1 MTRVLAMTARRIRT
15 FWLAIA
21 VVALMTGGCGPNLGL
36 VPVTG
41 RVTFAGKSPPAECSL
56 IFAPA
61 DAASKLRPGVAICDS
76 SGYFRAGSYTLGDGL
91 LPGRYRPRLRCVNFA
106 NATET
111 KPPSDHV
118 PEGFELPVF
127 EVPSQGVEI
136 DFDVR

>member
-1 MTRVLAMTARRIRT
+1 MRRARHWIFWISPLVTLA
-15 FWLAIA
+15 FLS
-21 VVALMTGGCGPNLGL
+21 GCGPNLGL

-61 DAASKLRPGVAICDS
+61 DAALKLRPGVAICDS
-76 SGYFRAGSYTLGDGL
+76 TGHFRAGSYKLGDGL
-91 LPGRYRPRLRCVNFA
+91 LPGRYRPRLRCIDVA

-111 KPPSDHV
+111 KPPVDYV
-118 PEGFELPVF
+118 PDGFELPVF
-127 EVPSQGVEI
+127 EVPPQGVAI

>member
-1 MTRVLAMTARRIRT
+1 MTVCSLRTLRLVLP
-15 FWLAIA
+15 IA
-21 VVALMTGGCGPNLGL
+21 LLMTGGCGPNLGL

-76 SGYFRAGSYTLGDGL
+76 SGYFRAGSYKLGDGL
-91 LPGRYRPRLRCVNFA
+91 LPGRYRPRLRCIDFA

-111 KPPSDHV
+111 KPPVDHV

>member
-1 MTRVLAMTARRIRT
+1 MTVCSLRTLSLVLP
-15 FWLAIA
+15 IA
-21 VVALMTGGCGPNLGL
+21 LLMTGGCGPNLGL

-76 SGYFRAGSYTLGDGL
+76 SGYFRAGSYKLGDGL
-91 LPGRYRPRLRCVNFA
+91 LPGRYRPRLRCIDFA

-111 KPPSDHV
+111 KPPVDHV
-118 PEGFELPVF
+118 PEGFELAVF

>member
-1 MTRVLAMTARRIRT
+1 MNRVPAMTALRIRT
-15 FWLAIA
+15 LWLTIA
-21 VVALMTGGCGPNLGL
+21 VAALANGGCGPNLGL

-76 SGYFRAGSYTLGDGL
+76 SGYFRAGSYKLGDGL
-91 LPGRYRPRLRCVNFA
+91 LPGRYRPRVRCINFA

-111 KPPSDHV
+111 KPPIDHV

-127 EVPSQGVEI
+127 EVSSQGVEI